1 MSLLTLV
8 TLTWSHEQSFDIEKT
23 TLYKSFK
30 YFNPEKP
37 IKHVHF
43 NRGHF
48 WKEESDFAQTFGPES
63 EYLLYKIVKL
73 HEVLQT
79 IDTEYI
85 IFSDAND
92 VVCLNNVDYLLQ
104 SFELTDQV
112 IVGAEKNQ
120 WPPKDTKET
129 WKHFC
134 FQDYSGFDA
143 KNNFYL
149 NSGMILA
156 TKANF
161 LKMLQTMMDDVLT
174 KGIKNFRN
182 DQGVYTWYY
191 TSNLTPKIALDY
203 NNVFAVN
210 TFSRSVDEFELVD
223 KKLRSKVNGNFPC
236 FVHDNGWN
244 HGSPKY
250 VNHFQLRQAYSEK
263 FLHLKHLATLDLL
276 PDTHKQYLV
285 RMRDEFGF
293 TPSVIYDVGACVMD
307 WAKNAK
313 NVWPNAEVVL
323 FEAMEESEEIFQE
336 SGHKHQ
342 IGVFSDVDDKELVFY
357 KNADFPHGNS
367 YYKENPE
374 HSPCANSFYGSE
386 SNCFKRKTITLDTAQ
401 QTNNFPMPDLLK
413 IDVQGC
419 EVDILKG
426 ATNILKHVKHLIV
439 ELQHVE
445 YNIGAQLCD
454 DSIEFIKFLGFELKT
469 PKFSPSSH
477 ADADYHFVKL

>member
-1 MSLLTLV
+1 MSSLTLV
-8 TLTWSHEQSFDIEKT
+8 TVTWSHEPTFNIEKT

-30 YFNPEKP
+30 HFNPTKQF
-37 IKHVHF
+37 KHLHF

-48 WKEESDFAQTFGPES
+48 WQQEVEFSQSFGPES
-63 EYLLYKIVKL
+63 EYILYKIVLLK
-73 HEVLQT
+73 EILQELN
-79 IDTEYI
+79 TEYI
-85 IFSDAND
+85 IFCDAND
-92 VVCLNNVDYLLQ
+92 VVCLNNVDSSLQ
-104 SFELTDQV
+104 TFDLTNKI

-120 WPPKDTKET
+120 WPPKETKET
-129 WKHFC
+129 WKPFG
-134 FQDYSGFDA
+134 FEDYSGFDA
-143 KNNFYL
+143 ENNFYL
-149 NSGMILA
+149 NSGMVLA
-156 TKANF
+156 SKANF
-161 LKMLQTMMDDVLT
+161 IAMLQKMMDEILS
-174 KGIKNFRN
+174 KEIKNFRN

-191 TSNLTPKIALDY
+191 TAKLEPRIELDY
-203 NNVFAVN
+203 ANIFAVN

-223 KKLRSKVNGNFPC
+223 KKLRSKANGKFPC

-250 VNHFQLRQAYSEK
+250 VNAFQLRQAYSEK

-285 RMRDEFGF
+285 RLRDEFGF
-293 TPSVIYDVGACVMD
+293 TPKVIYDVGACVMD

-313 NVWPNAEVVL
+313 NVWPNAEVIL

-336 SGHKHQ
+336 SGYKHQ
-342 IGVFSDVDDKELVFY
+342 IGVFSDVDDKELIFY

-401 QTNNFPMPDLLK
+401 KINNFPMPDLLK

-419 EVDILKG
+419 EIDILKG
-426 ATNILKHVKHLIV
+426 STNILKHVKHLIV

-445 YNIGAQLCD
+445 YNIGAQLSE
-454 DSIEFIKFLGFELKT
+454 DSIEFIKSLGFELKT
-469 PKFSPSSH
+469 PRFSPSSH